1 MCADSLCRAGTV
13 LGTRGDSFLICI
25 GVTIP
30 LDRQLNLPRV
40 SLIARSRTQKV
51 TCILATAGMRFHY
64 TMVLIYNKHENMAV
78 KTQKYT
84 ISLFERFTDY
94 PKPTQKT

>member
-1 MCADSLCRAGTV
+1 MCADSLCRAGAV

-40 SLIARSRTQKV
+40 SLIARSRDSKSHV
-51 TCILATAGMRFHY
+51 YLSYSR
-64 TMVLIYNKHENMAV
+64 NAV
-78 KTQKYT
+78 
-84 ISLFERFTDY
+84 SLHNGLDI
-94 PKPTQKT
+94 